1 MKRIFSLLLSFI
13 YLVGCTNTVAEAKMH
28 LVRIKDIVSF
38 EGIRQNQLV
47 GYGLV
52 VGLNGTGDT
61 INNNPYTKE
70 SLTGMLERLG
80 VNIRDAAAI
89 GSNNIAAV
97 MVTASLP
104 PFARQGSTVDVTV
117 SAIGS
122 ASSRRN
128 SASDAIVRRRW

>member
-1 MKRIFSLLLSFI
+1 
-13 YLVGCTNTVAEAKMH
+13 MH
-28 LVRIKDIVSF
+28 PVRIKDIVSF

-47 GYGLV
+47 GYCLV

-89 GSNNIAAV
+89 SAV
-97 MVTASLP
+97 AY
-104 PFARQGSTVDVTV
+104 
-117 SAIGS
+117 AIFP
-122 ASSRRN
+122 R
-128 SASDAIVRRRW
+128 